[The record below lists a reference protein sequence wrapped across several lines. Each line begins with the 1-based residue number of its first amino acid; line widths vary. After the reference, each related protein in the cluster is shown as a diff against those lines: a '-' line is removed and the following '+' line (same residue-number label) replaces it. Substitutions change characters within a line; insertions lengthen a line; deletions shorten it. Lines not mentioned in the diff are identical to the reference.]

1 MTLNKVVLAKSF
13 CLFLSL
19 TCLASLFATIPTIVH
34 AQAPPKIMIK
44 HGVLPM
50 LQQIRPT
57 TPTCSSRNP
66 TQFTLTHVGSS
77 SFYIGSIPSSFSV
90 PNTYLCSITNANSF
104 DVDIL
109 SEVNDT
115 ILNMPANTT
124 VTEDDVDPTGSQ
136 NYCTGCTFF
145 QELFGIRYLGFGPI
159 LPHELSAVSQMAA
172 DKAINPLSLGR
183 TFASD

>member
-1 MTLNKVVLAKSF
+1 LNKVVLAKSF

-19 TCLASLFATIPTIVH
+19 ICLASLFATIPTIVQ

-50 LQQIRPT
+50 LQKIRPT

-66 TQFTLTHVGSS
+66 TQFTLTQVGSS
-77 SFYIGSIPSSFSV
+77 SFYIGSIPSSLSV

-124 VTEDDVDPTGSQ
+124 VSEDDVDPTGSQ
-136 NYCTGCTFF
+136 NHCTGCTFF
-145 QELFGIRYLGFGPI
+145 QDLFGIRYLGFGPI
-159 LPHELSAVSQMAA
+159 LPHELSAVSQMGA
-172 DKAINPLSLGR
+172 DRAINPLSLGR
-183 TFASD
+183 TFASG

>member
-1 MTLNKVVLAKSF
+1 LNKVVLAKSF

-19 TCLASLFATIPTIVH
+19 ICLASLFVTILRIVH
-34 AQAPPKIMIK
+34 AQTPPKVVIK

-50 LQQIRPT
+50 LQQIRPAIA
-57 TPTCSSRNP
+57 TCSSRNP
-66 TQFTLTHVGSS
+66 TQFTLTQVGGS

-90 PNTYLCSITNANSF
+90 PNTYLCSITNVNSF
-104 DVDIL
+104 EVDLL

-115 ILNMPANTT
+115 ILKMPANTT
-124 VTEDDVDPTGSQ
+124 VTEDDVDPSGSQ
-136 NYCTGCTFF
+136 NHCTDCTFF

-172 DKAINPLSLGR
+172 DRSINPLSLGR
-183 TFASD
+183 TFASG

>member
-1 MTLNKVVLAKSF
+1 MNKVVLAKNF
-13 CLFLSL
+13 CLFLSRI
-19 TCLASLFATIPTIVH
+19 CLASLFVATPAIVH
-34 AQAPPKIMIK
+34 AQPPPKIMIK

-50 LQQIRPT
+50 LQKIRPT
-57 TPTCSSRNP
+57 IPTCSSRNP
-66 TQFTLTHVGSS
+66 TQFTLTQVDRI
-77 SFYIGSIPSSFSV
+77 SFYIGSIPSSFSI

-104 DVDIL
+104 EVDIL

-124 VTEDDVDPTGSQ
+124 VTEDDVDPSGSQ
-136 NYCTGCTFF
+136 NHCTGCTFF

-172 DKAINPLSLGR
+172 DRAINPLSLGR
-183 TFASD
+183 TFASG